1 MIIQWDKLL
10 NTSINTTN
18 FNLLGYPDP
27 VEPPEQQFQNP
38 DFFLL
43 PALSFNFVAFLESS
57 DKGSL
62 SSGWPIFQIIM
73 II

>member
-1 MIIQWDKLL
+1 MGQITENYYK
-10 NTSINTTN
+10 TN

-43 PALSFNFVAFLESS
+43 PALPFNFVAFPESS

-62 SSGWPIFQIIM
+62 SSGWPNF
-73 II
+73 

>member
-1 MIIQWDKLL
+1 M
-10 NTSINTTN
+10 NSINKTN

-43 PALSFNFVAFLESS
+43 PALFFNFVAFLESS
-57 DKGSL
+57 GKGSF
-62 SSGWPIFQIIM
+62 SSGWPNFQIIM

>member
-1 MIIQWDKLL
+1 M
-10 NTSINTTN
+10 NSIN

-43 PALSFNFVAFLESS
+43 PALFFNFVAFLESS
-57 DKGSL
+57 DKDSL
-62 SSGWPIFQIIM
+62 SSGWPNFQIVM
-73 II
+73 IILQIFNKIK

>member
-43 PALSFNFVAFLESS
+43 PAPSFNFVAFPGFS
-57 DKGSL
+57 DKDSL
-62 SSGWPIFQIIM
+62 SSA
-73 II
+73 